1 MASQHVCS
9 EHLTADWC
17 SECYIDAIVP
27 GKQGTIMENMQSNV
41 LKEEATV
48 LDLTPGTSQ
57 SISKQFHNACKFK
70 GFIWIMFLR
79 FVLTLNSVVL
89 ILFPMQWH
97 FTTVAVYWQG
107 LPKTSLKN
115 GSKRAENNKFGKYMT
130 VLLCKKNILV
140 QKHFTVSLINA

>member
-27 GKQGTIMENMQSNV
+27 GKQGTVMENMQSNV

-70 GFIWIMFLR
+70 GFIWIMFLW

-107 LPKTSLKN
+107 LPKTSLKTDQKGLKTIN
-115 GSKRAENNKFGKYMT
+115 LANIWQFFCAKKIFW
-130 VLLCKKNILV
+130 CKNTL
-140 QKHFTVSLINA
+140 QFHL